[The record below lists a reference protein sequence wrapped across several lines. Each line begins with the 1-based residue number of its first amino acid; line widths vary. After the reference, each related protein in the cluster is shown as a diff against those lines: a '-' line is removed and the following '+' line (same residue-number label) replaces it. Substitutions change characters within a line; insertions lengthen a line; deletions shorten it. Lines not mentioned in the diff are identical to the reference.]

1 MRYIVIP
8 LLLVLFSCGVRK
20 VELNKESIEVKTDS
34 VAVTVV
40 DGTYVDKTNI
50 QIEEKAEE
58 IEYKPIDSLKPM
70 VVNGKQYINTIIRI
84 KRNNKK
90 LLDTSNVEST
100 LKINKKV
107 NVKKDNKKDVKVK
120 NTEKKP
126 NYWMYLWFLIPVVI
140 IMVLEKYSKRLFPF
154 IR

>member
-20 VELNKESIEVKTDS
+20 VELNKESIKVKTDS

-50 QIEEKAEE
+50 QVEEKAEE
-58 IEYKPIDSLKPM
+58 IEYKPADSLKPM
-70 VVNGKQYINTIIRI
+70 VINGKQYINTIIRI

-90 LLDTSNVEST
+90 LLDTSKVEST

-140 IMVLEKYSKRLFPF
+140 IMVLEKYGKRLFPF